1 MQEDAGR
8 TILSWKDDAG
18 QTRFILFDVVET
30 VNHSSG
36 VNVSEAPIES
46 GDIVSDHAFNTPD
59 VVTISGLVSNTPLP
73 SNPGVGEANEL
84 TGRSAFMRPTNIT
97 FDLPKPKF
105 RGETLLGPGGLTRL
119 ATGAVGDL
127 LDPQKNTAAGVYKAD
142 SFFDRVQEM
151 HDILRGAKRKF
162 RRIRIETQIYSYD
175 NMVIRS
181 MNIPEEIENG
191 SAKAF
196 QIELKEI
203 FTASATTV
211 EAPEPAEIRG
221 QPPKAATKSPVPAKN
236 ADQKEEKAKKYK
248 SGLSRIAGA
257 LFDNIGK

>member
-1 MQEDAGR
+1 
-8 TILSWKDDAG
+8 
-18 QTRFILFDVVET
+18 
-30 VNHSSG
+30 
-36 VNVSEAPIES
+36 
-46 GDIVSDHAFNTPD
+46 
-59 VVTISGLVSNTPLP
+59 
-73 SNPGVGEANEL
+73 
-84 TGRSAFMRPTNIT
+84 
-97 FDLPKPKF
+97 
-105 RGETLLGPGGLTRL
+105 
-119 ATGAVGDL
+119 
-127 LDPQKNTAAGVYKAD
+127 
-142 SFFDRVQEM
+142 
-151 HDILRGAKRKF
+151 
-162 RRIRIETQIYSYD
+162 
-175 NMVIRS
+175 MVIRS

-236 ADQKEEKAKKYK
+236 AAQKEEKAKKYK